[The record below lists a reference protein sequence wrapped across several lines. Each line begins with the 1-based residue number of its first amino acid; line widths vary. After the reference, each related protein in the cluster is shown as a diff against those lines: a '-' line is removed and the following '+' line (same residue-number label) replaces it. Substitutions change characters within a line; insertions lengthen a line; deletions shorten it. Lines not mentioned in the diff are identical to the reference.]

1 MMGEI
6 EPTSEVNWYVSRRV
20 EIGSDDP
27 GSLRIPERFETEDG
41 VQVEVG
47 ESLDYFPY
55 GDPYRTYGAVLTVP
69 GVFATKFPVEIDILP
84 FSDGLVELGLRPAAR
99 LPRFPI
105 GPRRY
110 FRTAWSV
117 LDSVRR
123 ELRRGQ
129 AVWRLCRPGGLTPD
143 PLWRAPVSVTAG
155 SPLDGTG

>member
-117 LDSVRR
+117 LDSVAGSFDEAKRSGGSV
-123 ELRRGQ
+123 GQ
-129 AVWRLCRPGGLTPD
+129 A
-143 PLWRAPVSVTAG
+143 A
-155 SPLDGTG
+155 